1 MRTTLVN
8 VITPILILGMSMMI
22 PSCDVAEVPGERT
35 PAWMQTT
42 MSSLESE
49 LVEQHG
55 ESVRPRLKRGLEQ
68 VAKFWRMDDGD
79 EQAFRDF
86 VQANF
91 AGDEATLDT
100 MFNRFEGL
108 LEQLDGHM
116 VEIFREFRTQAD
128 LDLGPIMPFDELFA
142 GYDPSAHVL
151 DDFFK
156 NKLAFVVLLNFPL
169 TTLGERLEDGKTWT
183 RRQWAEARLVQKFSK
198 RVPAEVSLALGE
210 TGAEVD
216 QYIAE
221 YNIWMH
227 HLVDDDGVRLFPPKL
242 RLLSHWNLRDEIKA
256 NYSNLENGIVKQRM
270 IQEVMERI
278 VTQTIPDVV
287 VNNPYVDW
295 NPFTNVVAPAAESD
309 VDAPPPPDLEADNSP
324 EPDTRY
330 AMWFKTY
337 QASREVDPYSPTAPT
352 LIARRFDEDREI
364 PEERVKAILE
374 QVVSSPLAAE
384 VAELIEERLGR
395 SLEPFDIWYNGF
407 RQRGPY
413 SEAELDAIV
422 ASRYP
427 DAEAFHRDI
436 PNLLM
441 GLGFSR
447 SRAAWLA
454 ENIMVDPARGSG
466 HAWGSAM
473 RSAPARLRTRI
484 GAKGMDYKGFNI
496 AVHELGHNVE
506 QVISLHDVDH
516 TLLQGV
522 PNTAFTEALAFVFQ
536 AQDMKL
542 LGLARPD
549 PESEALKTLDDFW
562 GTYEIAGVSLIDM
575 EVWHWMY
582 DHPDATPAQ
591 LKEAVLGIARDI
603 WNTYYGPVL
612 KTDDVVLLAVYSH
625 MIHSFLYLPDYP
637 IGHLIAHQIEERMKH
652 AGSIG
657 PEFDRVARIGN
668 IAPDLW
674 MHEAAGA
681 PVGAEA
687 LLAATEQALMELR
700 R

>member
-1 MRTTLVN
+1 MSTTIPKAVA
-8 VITPILILGMSMMI
+8 PILMLGMSMI
-22 PSCDVAEVPGERT
+22 ILSCDVAEPTGGKA
-35 PAWMQTT
+35 PDWLQTAGT
-42 MSSLESE
+42 SLESE
-49 LVEQHG
+49 LVAEHG
-55 ESVRPRLKRGLEQ
+55 ESVRPRLHRGLEQ
-68 VAKFWRMDDGD
+68 MAKFWRASDGD

-86 VQANF
+86 VRANF
-91 AGDEATLDT
+91 PADKSTLDT
-100 MFNRFEGL
+100 MFTRLEWL

-116 VEIFREFRTQAD
+116 VEISRQFRTQAD
-128 LDLGPIMPFDELFA
+128 LDLGPILPLDELFA

-156 NKLAFVVLLNFPL
+156 NKLAFVILLNFPL
-169 TTLGERLEDGKTWT
+169 TTLEERLEAGRSWT
-183 RRQWAEARLVQKFSK
+183 RRQWAEARLAQKFSK
-198 RVPAEVSLALGE
+198 RIPADVSLALGE

-227 HLVDDDGVRLFPPKL
+227 HLIDDKGTRLFPPKL

-256 NYSNLENGIVKQRM
+256 NYGDLENGIAKQRM
-270 IQEVMERI
+270 IQKVMERI
-278 VTQTIPDVV
+278 VTQTIPGVV
-287 VNNPYVDW
+287 VNNPHVDW
-295 NPFTNVVAPAAESD
+295 NPYANTVTPAGLSD
-309 VDAPPPPDLEADNSP
+309 VDAPPPPDLEPDNSP

-330 AMWFKTY
+330 AMWLETY
-337 QASREVDPYSPTAPT
+337 KVSRMVDPYSPTTPT
-352 LIARRFDEDREI
+352 LIARQFDENREI
-364 PEERVKAILE
+364 PEERVKAMLE

-384 VAELIEERLGR
+384 VATLIEERLGR

-413 SEAELDAIV
+413 SEAELDAMV

-427 DAEAFHRDI
+427 DAEAFHRNI
-436 PNLLM
+436 PNLLV

-454 ENIMVDPARGSG
+454 DNIMVDPARGSG

-484 GAKGMDYKGFNI
+484 GGNGMDYKGFNI

-506 QVISLHDVDH
+506 QVISLHDVDF

-542 LGLARPD
+542 LGLAEPD
-549 PESEALKTLDDFW
+549 AKGEALKVLDDFW
-562 GTYEIAGVSLIDM
+562 GTFEIAGVSLIDM
-575 EVWHWMY
+575 DVWHWMY

-603 WNTYYGPVL
+603 WNKYYAPVL

-637 IGHLIAHQIEERMKH
+637 IGHLIGHQIEEKMKN

-657 PEFDRVARIGN
+657 PEFDRIARIGN
-668 IAPDLW
+668 VAPDLW
-674 MHEAAGA
+674 MNEATGA
-681 PVGAEA
+681 PVGPEA
-687 LLAATEQALMELR
+687 LLTATEHALQELKR
-700 R
+700 